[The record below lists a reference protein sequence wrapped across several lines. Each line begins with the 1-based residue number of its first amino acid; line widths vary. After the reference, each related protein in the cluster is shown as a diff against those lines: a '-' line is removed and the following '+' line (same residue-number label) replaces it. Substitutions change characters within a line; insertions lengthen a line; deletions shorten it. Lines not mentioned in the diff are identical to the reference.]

1 MRPESILFNIVYLQS
16 LRCLLLPVR
25 KWHINCTLM
34 GQFAK
39 TLFEVTWHG
48 LVLVLAFFECG
59 FFWYLRNRTCPPRRA
74 SEGAQPGS

>member
-59 FFWYLRNRTCPPRRA
+59 F
-74 SEGAQPGS
+74 S